1 MKKLIIL
8 ILILFP
14 INIYADSGRSTVVM
28 DIDSGRIVYSKNMYE
43 KKLIAST
50 TKIMTCILVLENMN
64 LDKEII
70 VGEEVLSMYGTNI
83 YLEVGEKIK
92 VRDLLYGLMLRSGN
106 DAALT
111 LAINTFGT
119 EESFVKKMNS
129 KAQEIGMKDTIF
141 NNPHGLDDKT
151 YNYSTAYDMALLSKY
166 AYQNKN
172 YRKIIATKKYITKS
186 SIKSYVWYNRVELL
200 NKYKY
205 SLGGKNGY
213 TPKAGKTLV
222 SVASKDD
229 LTYTI
234 VSLDDNDIYNNHR
247 YLYEKY
253 FAKYKKFLI
262 VDKDKF
268 LKNPN
273 LIKENLYIKK
283 SFYYPLRKDEETE
296 VVTLIKIFNEK
307 NNQKVGEITIK
318 LENNEI
324 GKLNIYKQINK
335 KEDISIFSKFK
346 KLFVR

>member
-1 MKKLIIL
+1 
-8 ILILFP
+8 
-14 INIYADSGRSTVVM
+14 M
-28 DIDSGRIVYSKNMYE
+28 D
-43 KKLIAST
+43 
-50 TKIMTCILVLENMN
+50 
-64 LDKEII
+64 
-70 VGEEVLSMYGTNI
+70 
-83 YLEVGEKIK
+83 
-92 VRDLLYGLMLRSGN
+92 
-106 DAALT
+106 
-111 LAINTFGT
+111 
-119 EESFVKKMNS
+119 
-129 KAQEIGMKDTIF
+129 
-141 NNPHGLDDKT
+141 
-151 YNYSTAYDMALLSKY
+151 
-166 AYQNKN
+166 
-172 YRKIIATKKYITKS
+172 
-186 SIKSYVWYNRVELL
+186 LL

-318 LENNEI
+318 LENNAI
-324 GKLNIYKQINK
+324 GKLNIYQQINK

>member
-172 YRKIIATKKYITKS
+172 YRKIISTKKYITKS

-268 LKNPN
+268 LKNQKN
-273 LIKENLYIKK
+273 LFIIHYEKMKK
-283 SFYYPLRKDEETE
+283 
-296 VVTLIKIFNEK
+296 
-307 NNQKVGEITIK
+307 QK
-318 LENNEI
+318 
-324 GKLNIYKQINK
+324 
-335 KEDISIFSKFK
+335 
-346 KLFVR
+346 